1 MADRVGVA
9 NVPAGT
15 TNTTGVET
23 VPGTT
28 GPDGTALERQVVEI
42 SGDIA
47 DAILAALNRNNEL
60 MEQLCEHFTGFAAD
74 NS

>member
-28 GPDGTALERQVVEI
+28 GPDGTLLERQVIELN
-42 SGDIA
+42 GDKA
-47 DAILAALNRNNEL
+47 DAILIALNRQIQL
-60 MEQLCEHFTGFAAD
+60 LQQLCEHFTGFAV